1 MELTQE
7 QKEIGKNFTAQQLTA
22 YNTYR
27 ASGDAP
33 DKAFGLTLSAY
44 PIAEVK
50 SDKNIVQKITSI
62 PSEIGKF
69 ATSITGGEKIL
80 EATGQIIASP
90 FINNL
95 SEQTRTN
102 AQRVQEDLIAR
113 INLARS
119 TGDTARVARLSSQ
132 LTTLDYGANIQ
143 KGFQD
148 NLVTNAEV
156 VGDAVKLAS
165 TATGLFAG
173 GAALNATG
181 SLVKAGSLEGLIQ
194 GLGFGVGEAIQEET
208 KINEAVEKVL
218 LSGGLGLVGG
228 AVFGKIIPA
237 VGRGTRKLRDYF
249 KKGATDIVPTIP
261 PGGSASGIVV
271 DDIVDEV
278 VGTTNSAKEA
288 VAKGLTEEQF
298 VKGQGK
304 TGIEVRDKTGIKLQD
319 PHTAEYLPVNKDGTI
334 TVYHSTTKEGA
345 NKIRQDGLLGSKV
358 ESGDIYF
365 TTNRNGY
372 GGIGKDKDT
381 VLAFNVDP
389 NKIKFDDVYRGELH
403 LKGNNADIGGIKPI
417 ELKTTS
423 QLRTE
428 YQAALKAVENKESLV
443 VSAERNLVNPT
454 ISRTA
459 SKRGFNDIDSN
470 FIASLDDNQ
479 KAFAKKAI
487 ELAETAQTDK
497 RALYGSRPIDIV
509 GDNLVN
515 KVTPIKKLSDTFG
528 EKVDEVAKEL
538 RGKEVDNSQLITSLQ
553 VVLDNQGITLK
564 GGKWDFSNSVYKNTP
579 TIQNEL
585 GKAFDSILNL
595 PDDAFQ
601 THIFKKSIDEI
612 VDFGTQGEGLKG
624 TSANILKGLRRE
636 ADQLL
641 DTNFSTYK
649 LANDNYKVT
658 RDLIEEV
665 EDNLGKNLNKEKAA
679 AKLRAIFSNRETR
692 GNIKNTIAKIDEIA
706 KRFGVDTTDNL
717 LDQALFTEILED
729 LYGTQAI
736 TSLRG
741 EVEKAVGGLR
751 AVVDG
756 IRDPIRG
763 IGNIAG
769 EVIERVSGQT
779 ENARRQFLKDIFK

>member
-271 DDIVDEV
+271 DDV
-278 VGTTNSAKEA
+278 V
-288 VAKGLTEEQF
+288 EE
-298 VKGQGK
+298 
-304 TGIEVRDKTGIKLQD
+304 
-319 PHTAEYLPVNKDGTI
+319 
-334 TVYHSTTKEGA
+334 
-345 NKIRQDGLLGSKV
+345 
-358 ESGDIYF
+358 
-365 TTNRNGY
+365 
-372 GGIGKDKDT
+372 
-381 VLAFNVDP
+381 
-389 NKIKFDDVYRGELH
+389 
-403 LKGNNADIGGIKPI
+403 
-417 ELKTTS
+417 
-423 QLRTE
+423 
-428 YQAALKAVENKESLV
+428 V